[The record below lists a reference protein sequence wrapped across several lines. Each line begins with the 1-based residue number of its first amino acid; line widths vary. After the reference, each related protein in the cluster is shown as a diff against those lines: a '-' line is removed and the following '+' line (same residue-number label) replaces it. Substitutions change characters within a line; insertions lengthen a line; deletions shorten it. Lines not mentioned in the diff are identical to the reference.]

1 MIFLLIYI
9 IRWWYLIFYIF
20 YNSKYLSFYYSG
32 HTDRTTEWRNNPAL
46 FEKIVVAISK
56 CGLKD
61 SLTTLN
67 MFTCAIEA
75 SVVQQMLNRNNLAH
89 VTVVME
95 NPGTPLME

>member
-1 MIFLLIYI
+1 M
-9 IRWWYLIFYIF
+9 FYIF
-20 YNSKYLSFYYSG
+20 FNSKYLSFCYSG
-32 HTDRTTEWRNNPAL
+32 DSDRTTEWIKNPAL
-46 FEKIVVAISK
+46 FEKIIVAISK

-67 MFTCAIEA
+67 MYICAIDA

-95 NPGTPLME
+95 NPGTSLME